1 MGITFDEFVKAY
13 LGKSTDYD
21 GVSGVQCVDLVK
33 VYMNKVFGMKPGA
46 WGNAKDYYEN
56 FSNVS
61 ALKNNFTR
69 IANTPSFVPQKGDIC
84 VWGKNVSSSHNY
96 GHIAIATGEGN
107 TKEFYTYDQNWNGKP
122 MKKVKH
128 TYAAFL
134 GVLRP
139 NNQTAITR
147 QTSNAASAASTSYQY
162 YDKDTNQIIAE
173 TQTSSDSVSIS
184 YRGIENPFGNTFKW
198 IQGVNFWGN
207 GNMAGGQAYICDD
220 FNFADNKNNDN
231 YSPVGFTIMNT
242 EIASDYISA
251 FGYGNEKYDWTF
263 LATEI
268 NGTSALPIGDKAY
281 GTVHLNSFA
290 TMNAGGAWNSINA
303 AGIFSHASNLA
314 LNYRNCHVGCRLIYL
329 PQ

>member
-147 QTSNAASAASTSYQY
+147 QTSNAASFPKAVVWKNGSTNETVYA
-162 YDKDTNQIIAE
+162 DTGKKTKIGTIFPKSN
-173 TQTSSDSVSIS
+173 
-184 YRGIENPFGNTFKW
+184 
-198 IQGVNFWGN
+198 
-207 GNMAGGQAYICDD
+207 
-220 FNFADNKNNDN
+220 ADC
-231 YSPVGFTIMNT
+231 
-242 EIASDYISA
+242 
-251 FGYGNEKYDWTF
+251 YGK
-263 LATEI
+263 I
-268 NGTSALPIGDKAY
+268 NGMYLVVYQVSGTNSYKAGFVSY
-281 GTVHLNSFA
+281 H
-290 TMNAGGAWNSINA
+290 GG
-303 AGIFSHASNLA
+303 
-314 LNYRNCHVGCRLIYL
+314 C
-329 PQ
+329 